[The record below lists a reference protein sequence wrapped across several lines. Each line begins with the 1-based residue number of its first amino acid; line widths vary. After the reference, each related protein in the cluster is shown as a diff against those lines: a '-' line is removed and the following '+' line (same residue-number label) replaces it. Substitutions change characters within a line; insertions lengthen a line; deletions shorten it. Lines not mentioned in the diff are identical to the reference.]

1 MKQFN
6 LQQEASNP
14 KNSAWVFASAGS
26 GKTKILTDR
35 VLRLL
40 LEDVSPGKILCL
52 TFTKVAAAE
61 MQQRINAEL
70 SEWILCSDEKLTEKL
85 TNMIGRDP
93 TPIELKKSRTLFVK
107 ILDDESKI
115 KAQTIHSFCQSLIK
129 ICPFEAGVSPAFE
142 IIEKE
147 REGLFLQ
154 QAKKEVLKKALE
166 DTDLGNLIK
175 KINTQLNEES
185 FSQLIGKMLGFKEQI
200 NLLKQDFFGIENL
213 VDEIFKAF
221 SLSKSQ
227 SELEIFLDF
236 LEKLDQEKTSKTLL
250 KLELGTSKINF
261 DIAAKIRN
269 FLTKPTLANFENYKS
284 AFFTEKNDARKIHG
298 KAAEDLEVINFLAE
312 SREIIL
318 NFSNKINSLKIAQN
332 TAALLK
338 IVDAILAHY
347 SLLKKQNALL
357 DYNDL
362 IVETNRMLSNPD
374 YMDWVKLKMDGSF
387 DHILIDESQDTN
399 HQQWNI
405 IKALSED
412 FFSGES
418 SSNKSRSI
426 FIVGDEKQSI
436 YGFQGADPN
445 ISRDI
450 FGFFKNRLGDN
461 LKKIDLN
468 NSFRSAKKILQAVDE
483 VFADEKRSAA
493 ISKISPFS
501 AHKAIRDKVGKVE
514 IWPQLQKSKTEKK
527 EKTYEWQI
535 DFDKEK
541 SPTEA
546 EILAEIIA
554 KKIKFRAE
562 SKDTENHAKYGDF
575 MILLRTRTNGFDE
588 ALVKYFHQYQIPFTS
603 VSNVKFSDNLLI
615 QDLLS
620 AAKFVNLPQ
629 DDLNLANLLKS
640 PIFEVLEDDL
650 LEICL
655 KKNADESCIY
665 KALESLPKFS
675 HLKNDLD
682 ELITKSKALNCF
694 EFFYFLLNEKN
705 RQQKFIS
712 EFGLES
718 LTLIDNFL
726 LSVCDFSQNFSP
738 HLQIFLDFVE
748 KINPTISLSSES
760 QNHVRIS
767 TIHSAKGLQAPI
779 VIIPDCAYNLYQLP
793 SFKEEILWTE
803 LGETKIPLWC
813 RKRSEENQI
822 VQDQRQIKSKESED
836 EYLRLLY
843 VAMTR
848 AENELYIGGFGN
860 SKDQKSWYE
869 IIKSSVLCAEFI
881 AEEDFLKPIELNAP
895 CDAEQNE
902 ISQKQ
907 TLETLLELPHTNQQ
921 NQIDK
926 SQIKGRLIHKT
937 LEVIGKNHNEEKAWL
952 AKLAEKIIEKESFL
966 NLEEKKKINHEI
978 SQFLT
983 SKEFEKLFCGNVR
996 CEVEVFGE
1004 IEGKKTFGRIDLLV
1018 EKENEILI
1026 IDYKSDEALPDKAP
1040 QSYLEQLSDYQSLV
1054 KCIYPNRKI
1063 TMGIFWTKFL
1073 QLQICQ
1079 I

>member
-85 TNMIGRDP
+85 ANMIGRNP
-93 TPIELKKSRTLFVK
+93 TTLELKKSRTLFVK

-154 QAKKEVLKKALE
+154 QAKKEVLKKALKNTE
-166 DTDLGNLIK
+166 LGNLIK

-213 VDEIFKAF
+213 IDEIFKAF

-227 SELEIFLDF
+227 TESEIFLEF
-236 LEKLDQEKTSKTLL
+236 LTKLDHAKASKALP
-250 KLELGTSKINF
+250 KLESGTSKIN
-261 DIAAKIRN
+261 IEVASKIKK
-269 FLTKPTLANFENYKS
+269 FISQPTLAGFENYKS

-298 KAAEDLEVINFLAE
+298 AAAQDHEVVGFLEE

-318 NFSNKINSLKIAQN
+318 NFSDEINSLKIAQN

-338 IVDAILAHY
+338 IVDAILANY

-418 SSNKSRSI
+418 ASNKSRSI

-461 LKKIDLN
+461 LKKIELN

-501 AHKAIRDKVGKVE
+501 THKAIRETVGKVE
-514 IWPQLQKSKTEKK
+514 IWPQLQKPKAEKK
-527 EKTYEWQI
+527 EKNYEWQI
-535 DFDKEK
+535 DFEKEK
-541 SPTEA
+541 TPSEA

-554 KKIKFRAE
+554 RKIKFRVE
-562 SKDTENHAKYGDF
+562 SNDAKYGDF
-575 MILLRTRTNGFDE
+575 MILLRTRTNGFDK

-655 KKNADESCIY
+655 RKNAEESCIY
-665 KALESLPKFS
+665 KALEGLPKFS
-675 HLKNDLD
+675 QLKNDLD
-682 ELITKSKALNCF
+682 QLITKSKTLNCF

-705 RQQKFIS
+705 RQQKFIA

-718 LTLIDNFL
+718 LTLMDNFL
-726 LSVCDFSQNFSP
+726 LSVGDFSQNFSP
-738 HLQIFLDFVE
+738 HLQLFLDFVE
-748 KINPTISLSSES
+748 KINPTISLSSEAN
-760 QNHVRIS
+760 NHVRIS

-779 VIIPDCAYNLYQLP
+779 VMIPDCAYNLYQLP
-793 SFKEEILWTE
+793 SFKEEILWVDFE
-803 LGETKIPLWC
+803 EAKIPLWC
-813 RKRSEENQI
+813 RKKSEENKI
-822 VQDQRQIKSKESED
+822 VQNQRQIKSKEAED

-869 IIKSSVLCAEFI
+869 IIKNSVFCAEFI
-881 AEEDFLKPIELNAP
+881 SEEEFLKPIELSAP
-895 CDAEQNE
+895 YHSEQSE
-902 ISQKQ
+902 ISQ
-907 TLETLLELPHTNQQ
+907 ETDLKTSLKLPRTSQQ

-926 SQIKGRLIHKT
+926 SQIKGRLIHKI
-937 LEVIGKNHNEEKAWL
+937 LEVIGKNYTEEKPWL
-952 AKLAEKIIEKESFL
+952 TKLAERIIEKENFL
-966 NLEEKKKINHEI
+966 NLEEKTKIHHEI

-1004 IEGKKTFGRIDLLV
+1004 CEDKKTLNRIDLLV
-1018 EKENEILI
+1018 ERENEILV
-1026 IDYKSDEALPDKAP
+1026 IDYKSDETLPNQVP
-1040 QSYLEQLSDYQSLV
+1040 QSYLEQLTNYQRLV
-1054 KCIYPNRKI
+1054 QKIYPNHKI
-1063 TMGIFWTKFL
+1063 VMGIFWTKFL
-1073 QLQICQ
+1073 QLKMLN
-1079 I
+1079 

>member
-1 MKQFN
+1 MTQVN

-61 MQQRINAEL
+61 MQHRINSEL
-70 SEWILCSDEKLTEKL
+70 SEWILCSDEKLIEKL
-85 TNMIGRDP
+85 TNMIGRNP
-93 TPIELKKSRTLFVK
+93 TSLELKKSRTLFVR
-107 ILDDESKI
+107 ILDNESKI
-115 KAQTIHSFCQSLIK
+115 KVQTIHSFCQSLIK
-129 ICPFEAGVSPAFE
+129 ICPFEAGISPAFE

-154 QAKKEVLKKALE
+154 QAKKEVLKKALKNTE
-166 DTDLGNLIK
+166 LEALIK
-175 KINTQLNEES
+175 KINSQLNEES

-213 VDEIFKAF
+213 IDEIFKNF

-227 SELEIFLDF
+227 TESEIFSEF
-236 LEKLDQEKTSKTLL
+236 LNKLDRSKASKSLI
-250 KLELGTSKINF
+250 KLESGTSKINIEVATKIKKF
-261 DIAAKIRN
+261 IAQ
-269 FLTKPTLANFENYKS
+269 PTLAGFENYKS

-298 KAAEDLEVINFLAE
+298 AAAQDQEVIGFLE
-312 SREIIL
+312 ENREIIL
-318 NFSNKINSLKIAQN
+318 NFSDKINSLKIAQN

-338 IVDAILAHY
+338 ITDTVLANY
-347 SLLKKQNALL
+347 SLLKRQNSLL

-362 IVETNRMLSNPD
+362 IVETNKMLSNPD

-412 FFSGES
+412 FFSGEGAS
-418 SSNKSRSI
+418 SKSRSI

-450 FGFFKNRLGDN
+450 FNFFKNRLGDN
-461 LKKIDLN
+461 LKKIELN

-483 VFADEKRSAA
+483 VFSDEKRSAA

-501 AHKAIRDKVGKVE
+501 AHQAIRDNVGKVE
-514 IWPQLQKSKTEKK
+514 IWPQLQKAKIEKK

-541 SPTEA
+541 PPTEA
-546 EILAEIIA
+546 EVLAEIIA
-554 KKIKFRAE
+554 RKIRFRVE
-562 SKDTENHAKYGDF
+562 SKNAKYGDF
-575 MILLRTRTNGFDE
+575 MILLRTRTNGFDK
-588 ALVKYFHQYQIPFTS
+588 ALVKYFHQYEIPFTS
-603 VSNVKFSDNLLI
+603 VSKVKFSDNLLI

-629 DDLNLANLLKS
+629 DDLNLASLLKS

-655 KKNADESCIY
+655 KKNYDESFIL

-675 HLKNDLD
+675 QLKKDLD
-682 ELITKSKALNCF
+682 NLIAKSKTLNCF

-705 RQQKFIS
+705 CQQKFIA

-718 LTLIDNFL
+718 LTLMDNFL
-726 LSVCDFSQNFSP
+726 LSVGDFSQNFSP

-748 KINPTISLSSES
+748 KINPEISLSSDN
-760 QNHVRIS
+760 QNHVKIS

-793 SFKEEILWTE
+793 SFKEEVLWTE
-803 LGETKIPLWC
+803 FKSGFKETKIPIWC
-813 RKRSEENQI
+813 RKKNEENKI
-822 VQDQRQIKSKESED
+822 VENQRQIKSKETED

-869 IIKSSVLCAEFI
+869 IIKSSVSCAEFI
-881 AEEDFLKPIELNAP
+881 SEEEFLKPIEIKTLSNL
-895 CDAEQNE
+895 EKSE
-902 ISQKQ
+902 IAQELKPKI
-907 TLETLLELPHTNQQ
+907 LPELPKSKRQ

-926 SQIKGRLIHKT
+926 SQIKGRLIHKI
-937 LEVIGKNHNEEKAWL
+937 LEVIGKNYNEEKSWL
-952 AKLAEKIIEKESFL
+952 LQIAEKIIEKETLLDF
-966 NLEEKKKINHEI
+966 EEKKKISSEI

-983 SKEFEKLFCGNVR
+983 SKEFEKLFCGNVN
-996 CEVEVFGE
+996 CEVEISGE
-1004 IEGKKTFGRIDLLV
+1004 SDGKKTLSRIDLLI
-1018 EKENEILI
+1018 ERENEVLI
-1026 IDYKSDEALPDKAP
+1026 IDYKSDEILPNKVP
-1040 QSYLEQLSDYQSLV
+1040 QGYVEQLNNYQNLV
-1054 KCIYPNRKI
+1054 KNIYPNQKI
-1063 TMGIFWTKFL
+1063 KLGIFWTKFL
-1073 QLQICQ
+1073 QLQIL
-1079 I
+1079 

>member
-85 TNMIGRDP
+85 ANMIGRNP
-93 TPIELKKSRTLFVK
+93 TTLELKKSRTLFVK

-154 QAKKEVLKKALE
+154 QAKKEVLKKALKNTE
-166 DTDLGNLIK
+166 LGNLIK

-213 VDEIFKAF
+213 IDEIFKAF

-227 SELEIFLDF
+227 TESEIFLEF
-236 LEKLDQEKTSKTLL
+236 LTKLDHAKASKALP
-250 KLELGTSKINF
+250 KLESGTSKIN
-261 DIAAKIRN
+261 IEVASKIKK
-269 FLTKPTLANFENYKS
+269 FISQPTLAGFENYKS

-298 KAAEDLEVINFLAE
+298 AAAQDHEVVGFLEE

-318 NFSNKINSLKIAQN
+318 NFSDEINSLKIAQN

-338 IVDAILAHY
+338 IVDAILANY

-418 SSNKSRSI
+418 ASNKSRSI

-461 LKKIDLN
+461 LKKIELN

-501 AHKAIRDKVGKVE
+501 THKAIRETVGKVE
-514 IWPQLQKSKTEKK
+514 IWPQLQKPKAEKK
-527 EKTYEWQI
+527 EKNYEWQI
-535 DFDKEK
+535 DFEKEK
-541 SPTEA
+541 TPSEA

-554 KKIKFRAE
+554 RKIKFRVE
-562 SKDTENHAKYGDF
+562 SNDAKYGDF
-575 MILLRTRTNGFDE
+575 MILLRTRTNGFDK

-640 PIFEVLEDDL
+640 PIFEILEDDL

-655 KKNADESCIY
+655 RKNAEESCIY
-665 KALESLPKFS
+665 KALEGLPKFS
-675 HLKNDLD
+675 QLKNDLD
-682 ELITKSKALNCF
+682 QLITKSKTLNCF

-705 RQQKFIS
+705 RQQKFIA

-718 LTLIDNFL
+718 LTLMDNFL
-726 LSVCDFSQNFSP
+726 LSVGDFSQNFSP
-738 HLQIFLDFVE
+738 HLQLFLDFVE
-748 KINPTISLSSES
+748 KINPTISLSSEAN
-760 QNHVRIS
+760 NHVRIS

-779 VIIPDCAYNLYQLP
+779 VMIPDCAYNLYQLP
-793 SFKEEILWTE
+793 SFKEEILWVDFE
-803 LGETKIPLWC
+803 EAKIPLWC
-813 RKRSEENQI
+813 RKKSEENKI
-822 VQDQRQIKSKESED
+822 VQNQRQIKSKEAED

-869 IIKSSVLCAEFI
+869 IIKNSVLCAEFI
-881 AEEDFLKPIELNAP
+881 SEEEFLKPIELSAP
-895 CDAEQNE
+895 YHSEQSE
-902 ISQKQ
+902 ISQ
-907 TLETLLELPHTNQQ
+907 ETDLKTSLKLPRTSQQ

-926 SQIKGRLIHKT
+926 SQIKGRLIHKI
-937 LEVIGKNHNEEKAWL
+937 LEVIGKNYTEEKPWL
-952 AKLAEKIIEKESFL
+952 TKLAERIIEKENFL
-966 NLEEKKKINHEI
+966 NLKEKTKIHHEI

-1004 IEGKKTFGRIDLLV
+1004 CEDKKTLNRIDLLV
-1018 EKENEILI
+1018 ERENEILV
-1026 IDYKSDEALPDKAP
+1026 IDYKSDETLPNQVP
-1040 QSYLEQLSDYQSLV
+1040 QSYLEQLTNYQRLV
-1054 KCIYPNRKI
+1054 QKIYPNHKI
-1063 TMGIFWTKFL
+1063 VMGIFWTKFL
-1073 QLQICQ
+1073 QLKMLN
-1079 I
+1079 

>member
-1 MKQFN
+1 MTQVN

-61 MQQRINAEL
+61 MQHRINSEL
-70 SEWILCSDEKLTEKL
+70 SEWILCSDEKLIEKL
-85 TNMIGRDP
+85 TNMIGRNP
-93 TPIELKKSRTLFVK
+93 TSLELKKSRTLFVR
-107 ILDDESKI
+107 ILDNESKI
-115 KAQTIHSFCQSLIK
+115 KVQTIHSFCQSLIK
-129 ICPFEAGVSPAFE
+129 ICPFEAGISPAFE

-166 DTDLGNLIK
+166 NTELGTLIK

-213 VDEIFKAF
+213 IDEIFKNF

-227 SELEIFLDF
+227 TESEIFSEF
-236 LEKLDQEKTSKTLL
+236 LNKLDRSKASKSLI
-250 KLELGTSKINF
+250 KLESGTSKINIEVATKIKKF
-261 DIAAKIRN
+261 IAQ
-269 FLTKPTLANFENYKS
+269 PTIAGFENYKS

-298 KAAEDLEVINFLAE
+298 AAAQDQEVIGFLE
-312 SREIIL
+312 ENREIIL
-318 NFSNKINSLKIAQN
+318 NFSDKINSLKIAQN

-338 IVDAILAHY
+338 ITDTILANY
-347 SLLKKQNALL
+347 SLLKRQNSLL

-362 IVETNRMLSNPD
+362 IVETNKMLSNPD

-412 FFSGES
+412 FFSGEGAS
-418 SSNKSRSI
+418 SKSRSI

-450 FGFFKNRLGDN
+450 FNFFKNRLGDN
-461 LKKIDLN
+461 LKKIELN

-483 VFADEKRSAA
+483 VFSDEKRSAA

-501 AHKAIRDKVGKVE
+501 AHQAIRDNVGKVE
-514 IWPQLQKSKTEKK
+514 IWPQLQKAKIEKK

-541 SPTEA
+541 PPTEA
-546 EILAEIIA
+546 EVLAEIIA
-554 KKIKFRAE
+554 RKIRFRVE
-562 SKDTENHAKYGDF
+562 SKNAKYGDF
-575 MILLRTRTNGFDE
+575 MILLRTRTNGFDK
-588 ALVKYFHQYQIPFTS
+588 ALVKYFHQYEIPFTS
-603 VSNVKFSDNLLI
+603 VSKVKFSDNLLI

-629 DDLNLANLLKS
+629 DDLNLASLLKS

-655 KKNADESCIY
+655 KKNSDESSIL

-675 HLKNDLD
+675 QLKNDLD
-682 ELITKSKALNCF
+682 NLIAKSKTLNCF

-705 RQQKFIS
+705 CQQKFIA

-718 LTLIDNFL
+718 LTLMDNFL
-726 LSVCDFSQNFSP
+726 LSVGDFSQNFSP

-748 KINPTISLSSES
+748 KINPEISLSSDN
-760 QNHVRIS
+760 QNHVKIS

-793 SFKEEILWTE
+793 SFKEEVLWTE
-803 LGETKIPLWC
+803 FKSGFKETKIPIWC
-813 RKRSEENQI
+813 RKKNEENKI
-822 VQDQRQIKSKESED
+822 VENQRQIKSKETED

-869 IIKSSVLCAEFI
+869 IIKSSVSCAEFI
-881 AEEDFLKPIELNAP
+881 SEEEFLKPIEIKTLS
-895 CDAEQNE
+895 DLEKSE
-902 ISQKQ
+902 IAQELKPKI
-907 TLETLLELPHTNQQ
+907 LPELPKSKRQ

-926 SQIKGRLIHKT
+926 SQIKGRLIHKI
-937 LEVIGKNHNEEKAWL
+937 LEVIGKNYNEEKAWL
-952 AKLAEKIIEKESFL
+952 LQIAEKIIEKETLLDF
-966 NLEEKKKINHEI
+966 EEKKKISSEI

-983 SKEFEKLFCGNVR
+983 SKEFEKLFCGNVN
-996 CEVEVFGE
+996 CEVEISGE
-1004 IEGKKTFGRIDLLV
+1004 SDGKKTLSRIDLLI
-1018 EKENEILI
+1018 ERENEVLI
-1026 IDYKSDEALPDKAP
+1026 IDYKSDEILPNKVP
-1040 QSYLEQLSDYQSLV
+1040 QGYVEQLNNYQNLV
-1054 KCIYPNRKI
+1054 KNIYPNQKI
-1063 TMGIFWTKFL
+1063 KLGIFWTKFL
-1073 QLQICQ
+1073 QLQIL
-1079 I
+1079 

>member
-1 MKQFN
+1 MTQVN

-61 MQQRINAEL
+61 MQHRINSEL
-70 SEWILCSDEKLTEKL
+70 SEWILCSDEKLIEKL
-85 TNMIGRDP
+85 TNMIGRNP
-93 TPIELKKSRTLFVK
+93 TSLELKKSRTLFVR
-107 ILDDESKI
+107 ILDNESKI
-115 KAQTIHSFCQSLIK
+115 KVQTIHSFCQSLIK
-129 ICPFEAGVSPAFE
+129 ICPFEAGISPAFE

-166 DTDLGNLIK
+166 NTELGTLIK

-213 VDEIFKAF
+213 IDEIFKNF

-227 SELEIFLDF
+227 TESEIFSEF
-236 LEKLDQEKTSKTLL
+236 LNKLDRSKASKSLI
-250 KLELGTSKINF
+250 KLESGTSKINIEVATKIKKF
-261 DIAAKIRN
+261 IAQ
-269 FLTKPTLANFENYKS
+269 PTIAGFENYKS

-298 KAAEDLEVINFLAE
+298 AAAQDQEVIGFLE
-312 SREIIL
+312 ENREIIL
-318 NFSNKINSLKIAQN
+318 NFSDKINSLKIAQN

-338 IVDAILAHY
+338 ITDTILANY
-347 SLLKKQNALL
+347 SLLKRQNSLL

-362 IVETNRMLSNPD
+362 IVETNKMLSNPD

-412 FFSGES
+412 FFSGEGAS
-418 SSNKSRSI
+418 SKSRSI

-450 FGFFKNRLGDN
+450 FNFFKNRLGDN
-461 LKKIDLN
+461 LKKIELN

-483 VFADEKRSAA
+483 VFSDEKRSAA

-501 AHKAIRDKVGKVE
+501 AHQAIRDNVGKVE
-514 IWPQLQKSKTEKK
+514 IWPQLQKAKIEKK

-541 SPTEA
+541 PPTEA
-546 EILAEIIA
+546 EVLAEIIA
-554 KKIKFRAE
+554 RKIRFRVE
-562 SKDTENHAKYGDF
+562 SKNAKYGDF
-575 MILLRTRTNGFDE
+575 MILLRTRTNGFDK
-588 ALVKYFHQYQIPFTS
+588 ALVKYFHQYEIPFTS
-603 VSNVKFSDNLLI
+603 VSKVKFSDNLLI

-629 DDLNLANLLKS
+629 DDLNLASLLKS

-655 KKNADESCIY
+655 KKNYDESSIL

-675 HLKNDLD
+675 QLKNDLD
-682 ELITKSKALNCF
+682 NLIAKSKTLNCF

-705 RQQKFIS
+705 CQQKFIT

-718 LTLIDNFL
+718 LTLMDNFL
-726 LSVCDFSQNFSP
+726 LSVGDFSQNFSP

-748 KINPTISLSSES
+748 KINPEISLSSDN
-760 QNHVRIS
+760 QNHVKIS

-793 SFKEEILWTE
+793 SFKEEVLWTE
-803 LGETKIPLWC
+803 FKSGFKETKIPIWC
-813 RKRSEENQI
+813 RKKNEENKI
-822 VQDQRQIKSKESED
+822 VENQRQIKSKETED

-869 IIKSSVLCAEFI
+869 IIKSSVSCAEFI
-881 AEEDFLKPIELNAP
+881 SEEEFLKPIEIKSLSNL
-895 CDAEQNE
+895 EKSE
-902 ISQKQ
+902 IAQELKPKI
-907 TLETLLELPHTNQQ
+907 LPELPKSKRQ

-926 SQIKGRLIHKT
+926 SQIKGRLIHKI
-937 LEVIGKNHNEEKAWL
+937 LEVIGKNYNEEKAWL
-952 AKLAEKIIEKESFL
+952 LQIAEKIIEKETLLDF
-966 NLEEKKKINHEI
+966 EEKKKISSEI

-983 SKEFEKLFCGNVR
+983 SKEFEKLFCGNVN
-996 CEVEVFGE
+996 CEVEISGE
-1004 IEGKKTFGRIDLLV
+1004 SDGKKTLGRIDLLI
-1018 EKENEILI
+1018 ERENEVLI
-1026 IDYKSDEALPDKAP
+1026 IDYKSDEILPNKVP
-1040 QSYLEQLSDYQSLV
+1040 QGYVEQLNNYQNLV
-1054 KCIYPNRKI
+1054 KNIYPNQKI
-1063 TMGIFWTKFL
+1063 KLGIFWTKFL
-1073 QLQICQ
+1073 QLQIL
-1079 I
+1079 